1 MPEFLEQIVASG
13 ARLWAY
19 RMSADM
25 NDLTEDDLDDEVERI
40 ISPSDCVDQAE
51 GTQPLFM

>member
-13 ARLWAY
+13 ARLWAC

-25 NDLTEDDLDDEVERI
+25 NDLTEDDLDDEVEGI